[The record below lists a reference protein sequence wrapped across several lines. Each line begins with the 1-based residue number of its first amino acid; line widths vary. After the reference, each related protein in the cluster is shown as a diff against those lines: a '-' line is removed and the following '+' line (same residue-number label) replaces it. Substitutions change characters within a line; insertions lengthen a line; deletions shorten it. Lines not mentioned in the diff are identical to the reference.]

1 MSIILQTPN
10 TRTGSPGWRQDSIQE
25 NIYINFFMLTRII
38 FVLRKQYKNNEH
50 QLWPYKIT
58 SDNSRTGMSSLRI
71 LKVTL
76 QIICLRG
83 CINRKT
89 CELQGAKGCNTSK
102 RHIKSRKNYLALLAA
117 YSLST
122 AFVMFFNK

>member
-25 NIYINFFMLTRII
+25 NIYISFFMLTWII
-38 FVLRKQYKNNEH
+38 FVLRKQYKINEH
-50 QLWPYKIT
+50 QLWPYKTT
-58 SDNSRTGMSSLRI
+58 SDNSRTGMSSLKI
-71 LKVTL
+71 LKVKL

-89 CELQGAKGCNTSK
+89 CKLQGAKGCNTSK